1 MKTGVF
7 SQKKGA
13 ERIKYGIMSVT
24 QRSCVGKVFF
34 MSALRTAGKV
44 SMIGRELVMNYN
56 EKEFAKLANKK
67 AMFMWILMSVV
78 LSAAYV
84 FEILKGAKTV
94 TYYLI
99 MELIAWL
106 PIIAG
111 FIVLKI
117 RGWHTKAYRDICAGG
132 YWLFYAYIMFTS
144 PGTLAFAYVFP
155 LLCMLVVY
163 KDKKLM
169 VRYCVINMI
178 ILIATIVRNY
188 LNGMNSSADI
198 TNFEMQFGITLFCYI
213 GLISAI
219 KHMTVSDN
227 ALLNSVKD
235 NLARVVNTV
244 EKVKTASNSVVDG
257 VTVVRE
263 LAEENKQSAEEV
275 VESMENLS
283 GQNYTLSQRID
294 SSMAMTEDIDNQV
307 ENVAGLV
314 EHIVDISDKSSV
326 QADSSSKELEN
337 VVEYT
342 NSMAKL
348 SKEVENIL
356 DEFKSQFVK
365 VQEETSTITSIT
377 SKTKLLALN
386 ASIEAARAGAAGKGF
401 AVVADEIREL
411 SEGTQNSSMSIM
423 DALSSLEETSENMTE
438 SITTILSLIAE
449 SLQRIQ
455 SVNDSVGTIAA
466 GSKQLGEEI
475 QVVDAA
481 MKQVKLSNKN
491 MVDDMKEVRDIMET
505 ITESAIASKD
515 NTSVML
521 SKYEETARNVFKIET
536 VVGKLVEELGE
547 GGFMN
552 LSDLEPGMNVILT
565 DKSNGEKYDA
575 EVGRVEDEKVLIKAE
590 EKMLTIWK
598 GKKKF
603 DIQIIVNNSVYQWEE
618 ALLSTRNAEGFC
630 SFVPESTPKVYNRRK
645 HPRLPMSNACLISI
659 PSENKL
665 LNGKMVN
672 LSAGGYAFSCR
683 GEDFS
688 RLIGELVQ
696 IKISNMDVLQD
707 KPLPGMVI
715 RSSNDNGTYIVG
727 CRMPEDNELIQQY
740 VNERM

>member
-1 MKTGVF
+1 
-7 SQKKGA
+7 
-13 ERIKYGIMSVT
+13 
-24 QRSCVGKVFF
+24 
-34 MSALRTAGKV
+34 
-44 SMIGRELVMNYN
+44 MNYN

-67 AMFMWILMSVV
+67 AMTMWILMSVV

-99 MELIAWL
+99 MLFFAWG
-106 PIIAG
+106 PMIVG
-111 FIVLKI
+111 FIVLKV

-132 YWLFYAYIMFTS
+132 YWMFYAYIMFTS

-169 VRYCVINMI
+169 LRYCILNMI
-178 ILIATIVRNY
+178 ILVITTVRNI
-188 LNGMNSSADI
+188 LNGMNSSTDM

-227 ALLNSVKD
+227 SLLNSVKD

-275 VESMENLS
+275 VESMETLS

-314 EHIVDISDKSSV
+314 EHIVDISEKSSV

-348 SKEVENIL
+348 SKEVEGVL
-356 DEFKSQFVK
+356 EEFKNQFEK
-365 VQEETSTITSIT
+365 VQEETSTITNIT

-411 SEGTQNSSMSIM
+411 SAGTQSSSMSIM
-423 DALSSLEETSENMTE
+423 EALGSLKETAENMTE
-438 SITTILSLIAE
+438 SITTILSLISE
-449 SLQRIQ
+449 SLQRIL
-455 SVNDSVGTIAA
+455 SVNESVGTIAT

-481 MKQVKLSNKN
+481 MKRVKISNKN

-505 ITESAIASKD
+505 ITESAITSKD

-552 LSDLEPGMNVILT
+552 LSDLEPGMNIILT
-565 DKSNGEKYDA
+565 DKASGEKYDA
-575 EVGRVEDEKVLIKAE
+575 EVGRVESDRVLIKPE
-590 EKMLTIWK
+590 VKMLTAWK

-603 DIQIIVNNSVYQWEE
+603 DLQIIVNNSVYQWED
-618 ALLSTRNAEGFC
+618 ALISARDASGFC
-630 SFVPESTPKVYNRRK
+630 GFVPESTPKVYNRRK
-645 HPRLPMSNACLISI
+645 HPRLPLTNACLISI
-659 PSENKL
+659 PSQNRL

-672 LSAGGYAFSCR
+672 ISAGGYAFSCK

-688 RLIGELVQ
+688 KLVGELVQ
-696 IKISNMDVLQD
+696 ITISNVDVLQD
-707 KPLPGMVI
+707 KALPGVII
-715 RSSNDNGTYIVG
+715 RSSNDHGTYIVG

-740 VNERM
+740 VSERM

>member
-1 MKTGVF
+1 
-7 SQKKGA
+7 
-13 ERIKYGIMSVT
+13 
-24 QRSCVGKVFF
+24 
-34 MSALRTAGKV
+34 
-44 SMIGRELVMNYN
+44 
-56 EKEFAKLANKK
+56 
-67 AMFMWILMSVV
+67 
-78 LSAAYV
+78 
-84 FEILKGAKTV
+84 
-94 TYYLI
+94 
-99 MELIAWL
+99 
-106 PIIAG
+106 
-111 FIVLKI
+111 
-117 RGWHTKAYRDICAGG
+117 
-132 YWLFYAYIMFTS
+132 
-144 PGTLAFAYVFP
+144 
-155 LLCMLVVY
+155 
-163 KDKKLM
+163 M

-188 LNGMNSSADI
+188 LNGINSSADI

-235 NLARVVNTV
+235 NLTRVVNTV

-491 MVDDMKEVRDIMET
+491 MVDDM
-505 ITESAIASKD
+505 
-515 NTSVML
+515 
-521 SKYEETARNVFKIET
+521 
-536 VVGKLVEELGE
+536 
-547 GGFMN
+547 
-552 LSDLEPGMNVILT
+552 
-565 DKSNGEKYDA
+565 
-575 EVGRVEDEKVLIKAE
+575 
-590 EKMLTIWK
+590 
-598 GKKKF
+598 
-603 DIQIIVNNSVYQWEE
+603 
-618 ALLSTRNAEGFC
+618 
-630 SFVPESTPKVYNRRK
+630 
-645 HPRLPMSNACLISI
+645 
-659 PSENKL
+659 
-665 LNGKMVN
+665 
-672 LSAGGYAFSCR
+672 
-683 GEDFS
+683 
-688 RLIGELVQ
+688 
-696 IKISNMDVLQD
+696 
-707 KPLPGMVI
+707 I